1 MTDTEFLGVLALVAL
16 GFAVLGYVIGWCAN
30 PSDDHD

>member
-1 MTDTEFLGVLALVAL
+1 MSDTRFLGVLALLSLSILVI
-16 GFAVLGYVIGWCAN
+16 GFILGWCAN